1 MKPELSSFIASSFPS
16 VWALELLLLLKR
28 ERRKWT
34 PDELIK
40 TLRASDLVLSQAI
53 GALITGGLV
62 SADQSGVAYAPAS
75 DVIADLVDQTEAA
88 YALKPD
94 AVRRTIV
101 MSSKS
106 GLAAFADAFR
116 LRKD

>member
-1 MKPELSSFIASSFPS
+1 MNPELSSFIASSFQS

-28 ERRKWT
+28 ERRKWS
-34 PDELIK
+34 PDDLI
-40 TLRASDLVLSQAI
+40 TALRASDLVLSQAI
-53 GALITGGLV
+53 GALVRAGLIT
-62 SADQSGVAYAPAS
+62 ADQTGVSYAPAT
-75 DVIADLVDQTEAA
+75 DAIARLVDQTEAA
-88 YALKPD
+88 YASKPD

-106 GLAAFADAFR
+106 GIAAFADAFR

>member
-1 MKPELSSFIASSFPS
+1 MKEELSSFIASSFQS

-28 ERRKWT
+28 EQRKWT

-40 TLRASDLVLSQAI
+40 ALRASDLVLSQAI
-53 GALITGGLV
+53 GALITAGLV
-62 SADQSGVAYAPAS
+62 SADQSGISYAPAS
-75 DVIADLVDQTEAA
+75 DAIGDLVEQTEAA
-88 YALKPD
+88 YSLKPD

-106 GLAAFADAFR
+106 GIAAFADAFR

>member
-1 MKPELSSFIASSFPS
+1 MNAELSSFIASSFQS

-28 ERRKWT
+28 ERRKWS
-34 PDELIK
+34 PEELIT

-53 GALITGGLV
+53 GALVRAGLIT
-62 SADQSGVAYAPAS
+62 ADQSGVNYAPAS
-75 DVIADLVDQTEAA
+75 ETVAELVEQTENA

-101 MSSKS
+101 MSSNS
-106 GLAAFADAFR
+106 GIAAFADAFR

>member
-1 MKPELSSFIASSFPS
+1 MIPELSSFIASSFQS

-28 ERRKWT
+28 ERRKWS
-34 PDELIK
+34 PEELIT

-53 GALITGGLV
+53 GALVRAGLIT
-62 SADQSGVAYAPAS
+62 ADQSGVNYAPAS
-75 DVIADLVDQTEAA
+75 ETVAELVEQTENA

-101 MSSKS
+101 MSSNS
-106 GLAAFADAFR
+106 GIAAFADAFR

>member
-1 MKPELSSFIASSFPS
+1 MKPEVLNFIASSFHS

-28 ERRKWT
+28 EPRRWS

-40 TLRASDLVLSQAI
+40 ALRASDLVLSKAI
-53 GALITGGLV
+53 GDLIRGGLIT
-62 SADQSGVAYAPAS
+62 ADQSGVTYAPA
-75 DVIADLVDQTEAA
+75 DDEVANLVEQVESA

-101 MSSKS
+101 MASKS
-106 GLAAFADAFR
+106 GIAAFADAFR
-116 LRKD
+116 LRKE

>member
-1 MKPELSSFIASSFPS
+1 MKPELSSFIASSFQS

-28 ERRKWT
+28 EPRKWS
-34 PDELIK
+34 PEELI
-40 TLRASDLVLSQAI
+40 TALRASDLVLSQAI
-53 GALITGGLV
+53 GALITAGLIT
-62 SADQSGVAYAPAS
+62 ADQSGVSYAPSS
-75 DVIADLVDQTEAA
+75 DSIADLVEQTESA

-101 MSSKS
+101 MSSNS
-106 GLAAFADAFR
+106 GIAAFADAFR

>member
-1 MKPELSSFIASSFPS
+1 MNAELSSFIASSFQS

-28 ERRKWT
+28 ERRKWS
-34 PDELIK
+34 PDELVRA
-40 TLRASDLVLSQAI
+40 LRASDLVLSQAI
-53 GALITGGLV
+53 GALVTAGLV
-62 SADQSGVAYAPAS
+62 SADQSGVSYAPSS
-75 DVIADLVDQTEAA
+75 DRVGNLVEQTEAA

-101 MSSKS
+101 MASKS
-106 GLAAFADAFR
+106 GIAAFADAFR